1 VKEPRYSIIIPVYN
15 RPQEVAE
22 LLASLTQQSYKNFE
36 VLIVEDGSSQR
47 CDVVVDHYRDKLSIQ
62 YYFKPNSGPGPSR
75 NYGYKKA
82 QGEYFIVFDSDCII
96 PPDYLMIVENHLGV
110 ENLAYG
116 RAALGPLISLLRSPN
131 RTRSVSRGIGWS
143 AARSER

>member
-62 YYFKPNSGPGPSR
+62 YYFTPNSGPGPSR
-75 NYGYKKA
+75 NYGYKKE
-82 QGEYFIVFDSDCII
+82 QC
-96 PPDYLMIVENHLGV
+96 
-110 ENLAYG
+110 
-116 RAALGPLISLLRSPN
+116 
-131 RTRSVSRGIGWS
+131 
-143 AARSER
+143 